1 MYSCRTSDRSVTHAI
16 ANNKSAHT
24 DSKDSTHT
32 DAHRNTCSVRVCEN
46 HEGEFKSIQFKRTK
60 FSQ

>member
-32 DAHRNTCSVRVCEN
+32 DAHRNTCSVRARVKLS
-46 HEGEFKSIQFKRTK
+46 KSV
-60 FSQ
+60 